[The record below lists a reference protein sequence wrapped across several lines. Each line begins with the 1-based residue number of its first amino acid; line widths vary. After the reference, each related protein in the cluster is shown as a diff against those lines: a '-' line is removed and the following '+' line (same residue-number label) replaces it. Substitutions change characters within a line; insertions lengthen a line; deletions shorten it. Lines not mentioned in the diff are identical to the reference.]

1 MPASNIFMNTSRST
15 LTTATDD
22 LVDEV
27 FACYVEWLDEVAV
40 VEEAFRRWSTAASND
55 RRDAF
60 GAYTAAVDQEQ
71 AAAETYIVFAEAL
84 RTLQRAG

>member
-1 MPASNIFMNTSRST
+1 MPVSNIFMNASRST

-22 LVDEV
+22 LIDEL
-27 FACYVEWLDEVAV
+27 FACYVEWRDEVAV
-40 VEEAFRRWSTAASND
+40 VETAFRRWSTAASDD

-60 GAYTAAVDQEQ
+60 GAYTAALDQEQ
-71 AAAETYIVFAEAL
+71 AAAETYLVFTEAL